1 MWTTPIFLCA
11 PLWGVRG
18 KVDNAAKGRET
29 PAGKGCKQCPFIEEV
44 VQKQTEVVHTN
55 RQYRHFE
62 HPCHKRWISAEKC
75 GILKSMNEYRTL
87 LYEGETGKKFARFY
101 QLLCAANEK
110 FNLTAI
116 TGREECD
123 VKHFLDSLAG
133 ERFFPQGA
141 QCAEVGSGG
150 GFPSVPLMIVR
161 ADLRFDLFESSEK
174 KCNFLREVAA
184 ELGLPA
190 RVHAL
195 RAEDAGKGEFRARF
209 DVCCARAVARMNT
222 LAEYC
227 VPLVRRGGRFIAYK
241 GRAEEELAEAEN
253 AFRTLGVRLVG
264 AHSFLLSE
272 EAGIRT
278 VCVLE
283 KYKDTPAAYPR
294 GRGKERSR
302 PL

>member
-1 MWTTPIFLCA
+1 MRGEEA
-11 PLWGVRG
+11 AVRRRG
-18 KVDNAAKGRET
+18 KRAHK
-29 PAGKGCKQCPFIEEV
+29 V
-44 VQKQTEVVHTN
+44 VQKQTEVIHMN
-55 RQYRHFE
+55 RQCRQFAGKW
-62 HPCHKRWISAEKC
+62 HKRWISARGC
-75 GILKSMNEYRTL
+75 DILGDMNVDRAL
-87 LYEGETGKKFARFY
+87 LYEGETGKKFSQFY
-101 QLLCAANEK
+101 QMLCEANEK

-161 ADLRFDLFESSEK
+161 PDLRFDLFESSEK
-174 KCNFLREVAA
+174 KCGFLREVAA
-184 ELGLPA
+184 ALGLNA
-190 RVHAL
+190 KVHAL

-253 AFRTLGVRLVG
+253 AFRTLGARL
-264 AHSFLLSE
+264 AETYTFLLSE
-272 EAGIRT
+272 EAGMRT

-283 KYKDTPAAYPR
+283 KYRDTPAAYPR
-294 GRGKERSR
+294 GRGKERSK

>member
-1 MWTTPIFLCA
+1 MRGEEA
-11 PLWGVRG
+11 AVRRRG
-18 KVDNAAKGRET
+18 KRAHK
-29 PAGKGCKQCPFIEEV
+29 V
-44 VQKQTEVVHTN
+44 VQKQTEVIHMN
-55 RQYRHFE
+55 RQCRQFAGKW
-62 HPCHKRWISAEKC
+62 HKRWISARGC
-75 GILKSMNEYRTL
+75 DILGDMNVDRAL
-87 LYEGETGKKFARFY
+87 LYEGETGKKFSQFY
-101 QLLCAANEK
+101 QMLCEANEK

-161 ADLRFDLFESSEK
+161 PDLRFDLFESSEK
-174 KCNFLREVAA
+174 KCGFLREVAA
-184 ELGLPA
+184 ALGLNA
-190 RVHAL
+190 KVHAL

-253 AFRTLGVRLVG
+253 AFRTLGVRL
-264 AHSFLLSE
+264 AETDTFLLSE
-272 EAGIRT
+272 EAGMRT

-283 KYKDTPAAYPR
+283 KYRDTPAAYPR
-294 GRGKERSR
+294 GRGKERSK